1 MSVLAAALAVLVPL
15 TAAAAGAPKPKA
27 ELSRTAGKIIKAQAK
42 LSPSPDGPVFH
53 EGRVTIF
60 DKADHTEEFKATPR
74 TKVTLDGKPAKFQK
88 AAVIGA
94 IALKALYDPNTK
106 ELAVLDLKSGPRP
119 DADDP
124 AGSGVVLGE
133 VAGTDVFK
141 NVLTVRSADRTVHEF
156 VVPEK
161 ARVVREAEGRP
172 AEPIGLEKLMV
183 GDAVEVHSA
192 DGKSADEIHARA
204 AR

>member
-1 MSVLAAALAVLVPL
+1 VSPLAAALAVLVPL
-15 TAAAAGAPKPKA
+15 SAYAAGAPKPKG

-42 LSPSPDGPVFH
+42 LAPSSDGPVFR

-94 IALKALYDPNTK
+94 IALKALYDPGTM
-106 ELAVLDLKSGPRP
+106 ELASLDLKSGPRP
-119 DADDP
+119 DVDDP
-124 AGSGVVLGE
+124 AAASAVHGE
-133 VAGTDVFK
+133 VANTDIFK
-141 NVLTVRSADRTVHEF
+141 NVLTVRSADKTMREF
-156 VVPEK
+156 AVPET
-161 ARVVREAEGRP
+161 ARIRREAEGKLG
-172 AEPIGLEKLMV
+172 APIGLEGLQV
-183 GDAVEVHSA
+183 GDAVEVYSA
-192 DGKSADEIHARA
+192 DGKTAVEIHARA